1 MEPDPIR
8 AEEALIE
15 NPGDPSPRLDL
26 AREVASRVDARLR
39 EAIVGRDEVID
50 LVVVALLAGGHVLL
64 EDFPGSGKTM
74 LARALGDAIE
84 GADPRFTPFRRVQFT
99 PDLLP
104 SDITGVSVFEP
115 EKGRFEFVPGPVFA
129 HVLLAD
135 EINRTSPKVQSALL
149 EAMAE
154 RQVTVDNV
162 THPLDP
168 LFLVIATQNPLG
180 LAGTF
185 PLPAPQLDRFL
196 FKIRM
201 EPIARD
207 AELAVVASF
216 RERLH
221 PPPSG
226 LPRVSRDELIAARD
240 AVERDVA
247 IVPALQG
254 CLVDIARETREDPR
268 VAQGLST
275 RALVQAVPALQAR
288 AMRRGRA
295 FVSTDDV
302 EDLAVP
308 LFAHRLVLAPGVLDP
323 VPVVVDAIA
332 GPLEAVTR
340 ATLKR
345 G

>member
-1 MEPDPIR
+1 VETDPRPVSNPPQGEPPIPQR
-8 AEEALIE
+8 SLSDAA
-15 NPGDPSPRLDL
+15 G
-26 AREVASRVDARLR
+26 VAGRIDARLR

-50 LVVVALLAGGHVLL
+50 LVVIALLAGGHVLL
-64 EDFPGSGKTM
+64 EDYPGSGKTM
-74 LARALGDAIE
+74 LARALGDAI
-84 GADPRFTPFRRVQFT
+84 ADSDTRVAPFRRVQFT

-104 SDITGVSVFEP
+104 SDITGVSVFDP
-115 EKGRFEFVPGPVFA
+115 ERGRFEFVPGPVFA

-185 PLPAPQLDRFL
+185 PLPVPQLDRFL
-196 FKIRM
+196 FKLRM

-221 PPPSG
+221 PSRSV

-240 AVERDVA
+240 AVEREVV
-247 IVPALQG
+247 IVPTLQA
-254 CLVDIARETREDPR
+254 CLVDIARRTRDDAR

-288 AMRRGRA
+288 AMRRGRD

-302 EDLAVP
+302 EALAVP
-308 LFAHRLVLAPGVLDP
+308 LFAHRLVLAPGVVDP
-323 VPVVVDAIA
+323 VPVVIDALS
-332 GPLEAVTR
+332 GPLEAATR
-340 ATLKR
+340 ASLQR